1 MKQIGNAFKL
11 IALRIQLVLIVGLAG
26 GVTTFLVAVSY
37 PNSNASIIIGLLVSA
52 FNLIAIWRLA
62 WDLLDISNEI
72 SEIEKAPTEVRAH
85 IF

>member
-37 PNSNASIIIGLLVSA
+37 PNSNASY
-52 FNLIAIWRLA
+52 
-62 WDLLDISNEI
+62 
-72 SEIEKAPTEVRAH
+72 
-85 IF
+85 